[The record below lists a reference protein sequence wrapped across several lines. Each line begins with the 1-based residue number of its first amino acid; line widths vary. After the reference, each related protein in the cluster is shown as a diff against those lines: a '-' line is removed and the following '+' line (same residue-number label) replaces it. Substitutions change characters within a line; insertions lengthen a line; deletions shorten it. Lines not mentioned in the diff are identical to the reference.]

1 MRFKSTF
8 GWLFSSPPLQDSSLP
23 RTRMELAAPPRW
35 RAPAGRS
42 STRGKKLPAFPSPQT
57 LLRDSARRNYE
68 LQRDLGQRSAVPSR
82 CSSGVPERCCSQQR
96 CAELRAE
103 LHLRGCAAE
112 RLQLRTSIFACSPF
126 RRFEKGRVFCH
137 GRVCENQT
145 TARGRLI
152 CLHSVRPLLLRPNGK
167 ERIIFVSGFSLFAR
181 V

>member
-1 MRFKSTF
+1 M
-8 GWLFSSPPLQDSSLP
+8 
-23 RTRMELAAPPRW
+23 
-35 RAPAGRS
+35 AGC
-42 STRGKKLPAFPSPQT
+42 
-57 LLRDSARRNYE
+57 SARR
-68 LQRDLGQRSAVPSR
+68 LFRTVRFPGLGWSLLLHPAGEHPRGGAAREGRNFLLSPPPKPSSGTPPGETTNCNETWGRGALSNSTVPSR